1 MGVCG
6 SMWGICG
13 QVWELW
19 DSIGKH
25 MDGGDCGSK
34 RGSGYMWVNKRNK
47 EMCLGKSVKTGE
59 CEWVGGGTW

>member
-1 MGVCG
+1 MGKCG
-6 SMWGICG
+6 TAY
-13 QVWELW
+13 WELW

-47 EMCLGKSVKTGE
+47 EMCLG
-59 CEWVGGGTW
+59 